1 MVSSNKK
8 TMVQTCKCG
17 YRLRLDFY
25 REKKQSEVESYFLKA
40 FYLQSRLSKSKHLL
54 ESDAGTHQVFVKLGS
69 LGGRCKPPQIKN
81 MNK

>member
-1 MVSSNKK
+1 MSSNKK

-17 YRLRLDFY
+17 YQLRLDFH
-25 REKKQSEVESYFLKA
+25 RKKKQSEVESYFLSA

-54 ESDAGTHQVFVKLGS
+54 ESGAGTHQVFLKLGS
-69 LGGRCKPPQIKN
+69 LGRRCKPPQIKN